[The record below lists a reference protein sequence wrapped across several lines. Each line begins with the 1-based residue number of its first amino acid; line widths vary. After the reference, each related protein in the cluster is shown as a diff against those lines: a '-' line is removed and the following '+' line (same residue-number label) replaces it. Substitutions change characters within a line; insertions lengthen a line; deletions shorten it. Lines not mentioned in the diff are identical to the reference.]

1 MATVVT
7 VATSAFEMN
16 SRCVSSAAAFTRS
29 STCDW
34 KHAAAVMHLP
44 ASPMQSNPW
53 DKLALTAGLFSKFES
68 ANAVGI
74 AEASFTCVSQA
85 IKYALAASP
94 EFWREE
100 LL

>member
-1 MATVVT
+1 MLQLAWKPSRHSMATVVT

-44 ASPMQSNPW
+44 ASPMQSNPLG
-53 DKLALTAGLFSKFES
+53 KLAADSRT
-68 ANAVGI
+68 VQQI
-74 AEASFTCVSQA
+74 
-85 IKYALAASP
+85 
-94 EFWREE
+94 
-100 LL
+100 